1 MQSKGIGSRNAARR
15 EISQLFFRALEFLAF
30 LSFVPEA
37 VITGAAGNFGAVC
50 ARMMAAEG
58 AKLALVDL
66 VEDRE
71 LVEKLPFSKVFKAF
85 MLLKLVVQ
93 HS

>member
-1 MQSKGIGSRNAARR
+1 MATHTAYAYSRRG
-15 EISQLFFRALEFLAF
+15 FGFLVEAIASRSESCAK
-30 LSFVPEA
+30 LEA

-66 VEDRE
+66 VEDLKQE
-71 LVEKLPFSKVFKAF
+71 KTSSLVTGQTAGSGIRGA
-85 MLLKLVVQ
+85 
-93 HS
+93 

>member
-1 MQSKGIGSRNAARR
+1 MS
-15 EISQLFFRALEFLAF
+15 
-30 LSFVPEA
+30 EA

-66 VEDRE
+66 VED
-71 LVEKLPFSKVFKAF
+71 S
-85 MLLKLVVQ
+85 
-93 HS
+93 S

>member
-1 MQSKGIGSRNAARR
+1 MNVELLAEKPRQI
-15 EISQLFFRALEFLAF
+15 ALKLWQAV
-30 LSFVPEA
+30 LDGNSFVPFCSTEKCANAVARVNNTWAEA

-66 VEDRE
+66 VED
-71 LVEKLPFSKVFKAF
+71 KPTS
-85 MLLKLVVQ
+85 Q
-93 HS
+93 

>member
-1 MQSKGIGSRNAARR
+1 MPSYDIICNPKQLDQEMQ
-15 EISQLFFRALEFLAF
+15 LEEKSH
-30 LSFVPEA
+30 SFVPEA

-66 VEDRE
+66 VEDRK
-71 LVEKLPFSKVFKAF
+71 LVEK
-85 MLLKLVVQ
+85 
-93 HS
+93 

>member
-1 MQSKGIGSRNAARR
+1 MQHAIICNPKQLDQ
-15 EISQLFFRALEFLAF
+15 EMQLEEKSQSFGALEFFALSSLSS

-66 VEDRE
+66 VEDRK
-71 LVEKLPFSKVFKAF
+71 LVEK
-85 MLLKLVVQ
+85 
-93 HS
+93 

>member
-1 MQSKGIGSRNAARR
+1 M
-15 EISQLFFRALEFLAF
+15 EFLAF
-30 LSFVPEA
+30 LSSFVSEA

-66 VEDRE
+66 VED
-71 LVEKLPFSKVFKAF
+71 S
-85 MLLKLVVQ
+85 
-93 HS
+93 S

>member
-1 MQSKGIGSRNAARR
+1 L
-15 EISQLFFRALEFLAF
+15 ELEFLAF

-71 LVEKLPFSKVFKAF
+71 LVEKLPISKVFKAF
-85 MLLKLVVQ
+85 KVLLKLVVQ